1 MEKIRWDRRSV
12 QDVLQEFRIS
22 LDAGLNT
29 EQVSENQKKYGW
41 NQLKEA
47 NKKTF
52 LSKVADQFKDFLIL
66 ILLAA
71 SVVSFSIGEKTDA
84 MIIVAIVIINAM
96 LGLYQ
101 EGKAEKAIEALQK
114 LAAPNANAI
123 RNGAPISVPAEQLV
137 PGDVVVLETGDI
149 VPADLRLVESY
160 NLQIEEASLT
170 GESVASEKR
179 AEDICEED
187 VSLADRKNMAYAS
200 TILTYGR
207 GKGVVVSTG
216 HDTEIGKIAEVIQG
230 YEEESTP
237 LQKKLARLGKQL
249 GIIVLAVCV
258 VVFVIGILQNL
269 PMLDMFMTSV
279 SLAVAAIPE
288 GLPAIVTVVLSLG
301 MGKMAS
307 KHAIVKKLPAV
318 ETLGTTTVICSD
330 KTGTLTQNEMTVV
343 KVFVDEHILDVE
355 GEGYEADGRI
365 CHEKEEVDVET
376 VPTLERLLEITLLA
390 NDAKLKRLENG
401 KLGVM
406 GDPTEGALITLA
418 NKWDMYSKDYE
429 EAHPRKN
436 ELPFDSD
443 RKMMTTFHENI
454 GENPVVSFTKG
465 APDVVLSRCSYWEKN
480 NEIVELNEELREKIS
495 EVNQKFSKNAL
506 RVLALAYRS
515 FEKMPEEITVD
526 EIEKEMI
533 FVGLVGMIDPAR
545 AEAKEAIKLCK
556 HAGIIPV
563 MITGDYKETAFAI
576 GQQLGMVEDISQA
589 MMGTELEQYNAEQMR
604 EIVKDKRVYARV
616 SPEHKVKIVT
626 ALKEN
631 GNIVAMTGD
640 GVNDALAIK
649 KADIGIAMGITGTDV
664 AKNTAEVILTDDN
677 FASIVDAV
685 QEGRI
690 IYSNIKKFVS
700 FLLSCNIGEIL
711 IVLVSILMKLPVPL
725 LPIQLLWLNLVT
737 DSFPALALGVEKGD
751 EDIMNQPPR
760 DPQEPILDK
769 KTSIR
774 ITVQS
779 IAITIAT
786 IGAYQYGL
794 HHFTEHSLEG
804 ARTIAFVT
812 LILAEL
818 LRSYSARSESHT
830 VMSIGMFSNR
840 ALTLGTVF
848 SLFMTLIVIYIP
860 FMRTLFH
867 TVFLGAEEWSR
878 IIPFALIPFVVG
890 EVYKLFH
897 KSTNRTQA

>member
-29 EQVSENQKKYGW
+29 EQVSENQKKYGL

-84 MIIVAIVIINAM
+84 MIIIAIVIINAM

-114 LAAPNANAI
+114 LAAPNANVI

-179 AEDICEED
+179 AEDICEEE

-343 KVFVDEHILDVE
+343 KV
-355 GEGYEADGRI
+355 
-365 CHEKEEVDVET
+365 
-376 VPTLERLLEITLLA
+376 
-390 NDAKLKRLENG
+390 
-401 KLGVM
+401 
-406 GDPTEGALITLA
+406 
-418 NKWDMYSKDYE
+418 
-429 EAHPRKN
+429 
-436 ELPFDSD
+436 
-443 RKMMTTFHENI
+443 
-454 GENPVVSFTKG
+454 
-465 APDVVLSRCSYWEKN
+465 
-480 NEIVELNEELREKIS
+480 
-495 EVNQKFSKNAL
+495 
-506 RVLALAYRS
+506 
-515 FEKMPEEITVD
+515 
-526 EIEKEMI
+526 
-533 FVGLVGMIDPAR
+533 
-545 AEAKEAIKLCK
+545 
-556 HAGIIPV
+556 
-563 MITGDYKETAFAI
+563 
-576 GQQLGMVEDISQA
+576 
-589 MMGTELEQYNAEQMR
+589 
-604 EIVKDKRVYARV
+604 
-616 SPEHKVKIVT
+616 
-626 ALKEN
+626 
-631 GNIVAMTGD
+631 
-640 GVNDALAIK
+640 
-649 KADIGIAMGITGTDV
+649 
-664 AKNTAEVILTDDN
+664 
-677 FASIVDAV
+677 
-685 QEGRI
+685 
-690 IYSNIKKFVS
+690 
-700 FLLSCNIGEIL
+700 
-711 IVLVSILMKLPVPL
+711 
-725 LPIQLLWLNLVT
+725 
-737 DSFPALALGVEKGD
+737 
-751 EDIMNQPPR
+751 
-760 DPQEPILDK
+760 
-769 KTSIR
+769 
-774 ITVQS
+774 
-779 IAITIAT
+779 
-786 IGAYQYGL
+786 
-794 HHFTEHSLEG
+794 
-804 ARTIAFVT
+804 
-812 LILAEL
+812 
-818 LRSYSARSESHT
+818 SH
-830 VMSIGMFSNR
+830 
-840 ALTLGTVF
+840 
-848 SLFMTLIVIYIP
+848 
-860 FMRTLFH
+860 
-867 TVFLGAEEWSR
+867 
-878 IIPFALIPFVVG
+878 
-890 EVYKLFH
+890 
-897 KSTNRTQA
+897 

>member
-29 EQVSENQKKYGW
+29 EQVSENQKKYGL

-114 LAAPNANAI
+114 LAAPNANVI
-123 RNGAPISVPAEQLV
+123 RDGAPISVPAEQLV

-216 HDTEIGKIAEVIQG
+216 HDTEIGKIAEVIQS

-454 GENPVVSFTKG
+454 EKNPVVSFTKG

-848 SLFMTLIVIYIP
+848 SLFMTLIVVYIP

-878 IIPFALIPFVVG
+878 IIPFALIPFIVG
-890 EVYKLFH
+890 ETYKLFH
-897 KSTNRTQA
+897 KSTNRTQV

>member
-29 EQVSENQKKYGW
+29 EQVSENQKKYGL

-114 LAAPNANAI
+114 LAAPNANVI

-179 AEDICEED
+179 AEDICEEE

-454 GENPVVSFTKG
+454 EKNPVVSFTKG
-465 APDVVLSRCSYWEKN
+465 ALDVVLSRCSYWEKN

-556 HAGIIPV
+556 YAGIIPV

-774 ITVQS
+774 IAVQS

-786 IGAYQYGL
+786 ISAYQYGL
-794 HHFTEHSLEG
+794 HHFTEQTLEG

-848 SLFMTLIVIYIP
+848 SLFMTLIVVYIP

-878 IIPFALIPFVVG
+878 IIPFALILFIVG
-890 EVYKLFH
+890 ETYKLFH
-897 KSTNRTQA
+897 KSTNRTQV

>member
-29 EQVSENQKKYGW
+29 EQVSENQKKYGL

-114 LAAPNANAI
+114 LAAPNANVI

-216 HDTEIGKIAEVIQG
+216 YDTEIGKIAEVIQG

-454 GENPVVSFTKG
+454 EKNPVVSFTKG

-480 NEIVELNEELREKIS
+480 NEIVKLNEELREKIS

>member
-12 QDVLQEFRIS
+12 QDVLQEFQIS

-29 EQVSENQKKYGW
+29 EQVSENQKKYGL

-114 LAAPNANAI
+114 LAAPNANVI

-149 VPADLRLVESY
+149 VPADLRLVESH

-454 GENPVVSFTKG
+454 EKNPVVSFTKG

-526 EIEKEMI
+526 AIEKEMI

-786 IGAYQYGL
+786 IGAYQYSL

>member
-1 MEKIRWDRRSV
+1 
-12 QDVLQEFRIS
+12 
-22 LDAGLNT
+22 
-29 EQVSENQKKYGW
+29 
-41 NQLKEA
+41 
-47 NKKTF
+47 
-52 LSKVADQFKDFLIL
+52 
-66 ILLAA
+66 
-71 SVVSFSIGEKTDA
+71 
-84 MIIVAIVIINAM
+84 
-96 LGLYQ
+96 
-101 EGKAEKAIEALQK
+101 
-114 LAAPNANAI
+114 
-123 RNGAPISVPAEQLV
+123 
-137 PGDVVVLETGDI
+137 
-149 VPADLRLVESY
+149 
-160 NLQIEEASLT
+160 
-170 GESVASEKR
+170 
-179 AEDICEED
+179 
-187 VSLADRKNMAYAS
+187 
-200 TILTYGR
+200 
-207 GKGVVVSTG
+207 
-216 HDTEIGKIAEVIQG
+216 
-230 YEEESTP
+230 
-237 LQKKLARLGKQL
+237 
-249 GIIVLAVCV
+249 
-258 VVFVIGILQNL
+258 
-269 PMLDMFMTSV
+269 
-279 SLAVAAIPE
+279 
-288 GLPAIVTVVLSLG
+288 
-301 MGKMAS
+301 
-307 KHAIVKKLPAV
+307 
-318 ETLGTTTVICSD
+318 
-330 KTGTLTQNEMTVV
+330 
-343 KVFVDEHILDVE
+343 
-355 GEGYEADGRI
+355 
-365 CHEKEEVDVET
+365 
-376 VPTLERLLEITLLA
+376 
-390 NDAKLKRLENG
+390 
-401 KLGVM
+401 
-406 GDPTEGALITLA
+406 
-418 NKWDMYSKDYE
+418 
-429 EAHPRKN
+429 
-436 ELPFDSD
+436 
-443 RKMMTTFHENI
+443 
-454 GENPVVSFTKG
+454 
-465 APDVVLSRCSYWEKN
+465 
-480 NEIVELNEELREKIS
+480 
-495 EVNQKFSKNAL
+495 
-506 RVLALAYRS
+506 
-515 FEKMPEEITVD
+515 MPEEITVD

>member
-29 EQVSENQKKYGW
+29 EQVSENQKKYGL
-41 NQLKEA
+41 NQLKETS
-47 NKKTF
+47 KKTF

-114 LAAPNANAI
+114 LAAPNANVI

-418 NKWDMYSKDYE
+418 NKWDIYSKDYE

-556 HAGIIPV
+556 YAGIIPV

>member
-29 EQVSENQKKYGW
+29 EQVSENQKKYGL

-114 LAAPNANAI
+114 LAAPNANVI

-179 AEDICEED
+179 AEDICEEE

-454 GENPVVSFTKG
+454 EKNPVVSFTKG

-779 IAITIAT
+779 IPITIAT

-848 SLFMTLIVIYIP
+848 SLFMTLIVVYIP

>member
-29 EQVSENQKKYGW
+29 EQVSENQKKYGL

-114 LAAPNANAI
+114 LAAPNANVI
-123 RNGAPISVPAEQLV
+123 RDGAPISVPAEQLV

-179 AEDICEED
+179 AEDICEEE

-454 GENPVVSFTKG
+454 EKNPVVSFTKG
-465 APDVVLSRCSYWEKN
+465 ALDVVLSRCSYWEKN

-774 ITVQS
+774 IAVQS

-786 IGAYQYGL
+786 ISAYQYGL
-794 HHFTEHSLEG
+794 HHFTEQTLEG

-848 SLFMTLIVIYIP
+848 SLFMTLIVVYIP

-878 IIPFALIPFVVG
+878 IIPFALIPFIVG
-890 EVYKLFH
+890 ETYKLFH
-897 KSTNRTQA
+897 KSTNRTQV

>member
-29 EQVSENQKKYGW
+29 EQVSENQKKYGL

-114 LAAPNANAI
+114 LAAPNANVI

-454 GENPVVSFTKG
+454 GKNPVVSFTKG

-480 NEIVELNEELREKIS
+480 NGIVELNEELREKIS

-794 HHFTEHSLEG
+794 YHFTEHSLEG

-848 SLFMTLIVIYIP
+848 SLFMTLIVVYIP

-890 EVYKLFH
+890 EAYKLFH

>member
-66 ILLAA
+66 ILLVA

-114 LAAPNANAI
+114 LAAPNANVI

-454 GENPVVSFTKG
+454 EKNPVVSFTKG

-804 ARTIAFVT
+804 ARTIAFVP

-848 SLFMTLIVIYIP
+848 SLFMTLIVVYIP

-878 IIPFALIPFVVG
+878 IIPFALIPFIVG

>member
-29 EQVSENQKKYGW
+29 EQVSENQKKYGL

-114 LAAPNANAI
+114 LAAPNANVI

-179 AEDICEED
+179 AEDICEEE

-454 GENPVVSFTKG
+454 EKNPVVSFTKG

-848 SLFMTLIVIYIP
+848 SLFMTLIVVYIP

>member
-12 QDVLQEFRIS
+12 QDVLQEFQIS

-114 LAAPNANAI
+114 LAAPNANVI

-365 CHEKEEVDVET
+365 CHEKEEVDEET

-454 GENPVVSFTKG
+454 EKNPVVSFTKG

>member
-114 LAAPNANAI
+114 LAAPNANVI
-123 RNGAPISVPAEQLV
+123 RNGAPISVPAEHLV

-454 GENPVVSFTKG
+454 EKNPVVSFTKG
-465 APDVVLSRCSYWEKN
+465 APDVVLSRCSYWGKN

-526 EIEKEMI
+526 AIEKEMI

-848 SLFMTLIVIYIP
+848 SLFMTLIVVYIP

-878 IIPFALIPFVVG
+878 IIPFALIPFIVG
-890 EVYKLFH
+890 ETYKLFH
-897 KSTNRTQA
+897 KSTNRTQV

>member
-12 QDVLQEFRIS
+12 QDVLQEFQIS

-114 LAAPNANAI
+114 LAAPNANVI

-258 VVFVIGILQNL
+258 VVFVIGILQKL

-454 GENPVVSFTKG
+454 EKNPVVSFTKG
-465 APDVVLSRCSYWEKN
+465 APDVVLSRCSYWGKN

-526 EIEKEMI
+526 AIEKEMI

-848 SLFMTLIVIYIP
+848 SLFMTLIVVYIP

-878 IIPFALIPFVVG
+878 IIPFALIPFIVG
-890 EVYKLFH
+890 ETYKLFH
-897 KSTNRTQA
+897 KSTNRT

>member
-114 LAAPNANAI
+114 LAAPNANVI

-170 GESVASEKR
+170 GESVTSEKR

-454 GENPVVSFTKG
+454 EKNPVVSFTKG

>member
-114 LAAPNANAI
+114 LAAPNANVI
-123 RNGAPISVPAEQLV
+123 RNGVPISVPAEQLV

-149 VPADLRLVESY
+149 VPADLRLVESH

-365 CHEKEEVDVET
+365 CHEKEEVDEET

-429 EAHPRKN
+429 EAYPRKN

-454 GENPVVSFTKG
+454 EKNPVVSFTKG

-480 NEIVELNEELREKIS
+480 NGIVELNEELREKIS

-848 SLFMTLIVIYIP
+848 SLFMTLIVVYIP

-878 IIPFALIPFVVG
+878 IIPFALIPFIVG
-890 EVYKLFH
+890 ETYKLFH
-897 KSTNRTQA
+897 KSTNRTQV

>member
-114 LAAPNANAI
+114 LAAPNANVI

-454 GENPVVSFTKG
+454 EKNPVVSFTKG

-589 MMGTELEQYNAEQMR
+589 MMGTELEQHNAEQMR

-848 SLFMTLIVIYIP
+848 SLFMTLIVVYIP

-878 IIPFALIPFVVG
+878 IIPFALIPFIVG
-890 EVYKLFH
+890 ETYKLFH
-897 KSTNRTQA
+897 KSTNRTQV

>member
-114 LAAPNANAI
+114 LAAPNANVI
-123 RNGAPISVPAEQLV
+123 RNGAPISVPAEHLV

-454 GENPVVSFTKG
+454 EKNPVVSFTKG

-526 EIEKEMI
+526 AIEKEMI

>member
-12 QDVLQEFRIS
+12 QNVLQEFQIS

-29 EQVSENQKKYGW
+29 EQVSENQKKYGL

-114 LAAPNANAI
+114 LAAPNANVI
-123 RNGAPISVPAEQLV
+123 RDGAPISVPAEQLV

-454 GENPVVSFTKG
+454 EKNPVVSFTKG

-848 SLFMTLIVIYIP
+848 SLFMTLIVVYIP

>member
-12 QDVLQEFRIS
+12 QDVLQEFQIS

-114 LAAPNANAI
+114 LAAPNANVI

-149 VPADLRLVESY
+149 VPADLRLVESH

-179 AEDICEED
+179 AEDICEEE

-454 GENPVVSFTKG
+454 EKNPVVSFTKG

-848 SLFMTLIVIYIP
+848 SLFMTLIVVYIP

-878 IIPFALIPFVVG
+878 IIPFALIPFIVG
-890 EVYKLFH
+890 ETYKLFH
-897 KSTNRTQA
+897 KSTNRTQV

>member
-29 EQVSENQKKYGW
+29 EQVSENQKKYGL

-114 LAAPNANAI
+114 LAAPNANVI

-179 AEDICEED
+179 AEDICEEE

-249 GIIVLAVCV
+249 GIIVLAVCA

-454 GENPVVSFTKG
+454 EKNPVVSFTKG

-774 ITVQS
+774 IAVQS

-786 IGAYQYGL
+786 IAAYQYGL
-794 HHFTEHSLEG
+794 HHFTEQTLEG

-878 IIPFALIPFVVG
+878 IIPFALIPFIVG
-890 EVYKLFH
+890 ETYKLFH

>member
-12 QDVLQEFRIS
+12 QNVLQEFQIS

-66 ILLAA
+66 ILLVA

-114 LAAPNANAI
+114 LAAPNANVI
-123 RNGAPISVPAEQLV
+123 RNGAPISVSAEQLV

-179 AEDICEED
+179 AEDICEEE

-454 GENPVVSFTKG
+454 EKNPVVSFTKG

>member
-12 QDVLQEFRIS
+12 QDVLQEFQIS

-114 LAAPNANAI
+114 LAAPNANVI

-179 AEDICEED
+179 AEDICEEE

-454 GENPVVSFTKG
+454 EKNPVVSFTKG
-465 APDVVLSRCSYWEKN
+465 ALDVVLSRCSYWEKN

-556 HAGIIPV
+556 YAGIIPV

-848 SLFMTLIVIYIP
+848 SLFMTLIVVYIP

>member
-29 EQVSENQKKYGW
+29 EQVSENQKKYGL

-114 LAAPNANAI
+114 LAAPNANVI

-179 AEDICEED
+179 AEDICEEE

-454 GENPVVSFTKG
+454 EKNPVVSFTKG
-465 APDVVLSRCSYWEKN
+465 ALDVVLSRCSYWEKN

-556 HAGIIPV
+556 YAGIIPV

-774 ITVQS
+774 IAVQS

-786 IGAYQYGL
+786 ISAYQYGL
-794 HHFTEHSLEG
+794 HHFTEQTLEG
-804 ARTIAFVT
+804 ARTIAFIT

-848 SLFMTLIVIYIP
+848 SLFMTLIVVYIP

-878 IIPFALIPFVVG
+878 IIPFALIPFIVG
-890 EVYKLFH
+890 ETYKLFH
-897 KSTNRTQA
+897 KSTNRTQV

>member
-29 EQVSENQKKYGW
+29 EQVSENQKKYGL

-114 LAAPNANAI
+114 LAAPNANVI

-179 AEDICEED
+179 AEDICEEE

-454 GENPVVSFTKG
+454 EKNPVVSFTKG

-556 HAGIIPV
+556 YAGIIPV

-774 ITVQS
+774 IAVQS

-786 IGAYQYGL
+786 ISAYQYGL
-794 HHFTEHSLEG
+794 HHFTEQTLEG

-848 SLFMTLIVIYIP
+848 SLFMTLIVVYIP

-878 IIPFALIPFVVG
+878 IIPFALIPFIVG
-890 EVYKLFH
+890 ETYKLFH
-897 KSTNRTQA
+897 KSTNRTQV

>member
-29 EQVSENQKKYGW
+29 EQASENQKKYGL

-114 LAAPNANAI
+114 LAAPNANVI
-123 RNGAPISVPAEQLV
+123 RNGVPISVPAEQLV

-454 GENPVVSFTKG
+454 EKNPVVSFTKG

>member
-114 LAAPNANAI
+114 LAAPNANVI

-179 AEDICEED
+179 AEDICEEE

-390 NDAKLKRLENG
+390 NDAKLKRLENE

-454 GENPVVSFTKG
+454 EKNPVVSFTKG

-526 EIEKEMI
+526 AIEKEMI

-848 SLFMTLIVIYIP
+848 SLFMTLIVVYIP

-878 IIPFALIPFVVG
+878 IIPFALIPFIVG
-890 EVYKLFH
+890 ETYKLFH
-897 KSTNRTQA
+897 KSTNRTQV

>member
-114 LAAPNANAI
+114 LAAPNANVI
-123 RNGAPISVPAEQLV
+123 RNGVPISVPAEQLV

-149 VPADLRLVESY
+149 VPADLRLVESH

-454 GENPVVSFTKG
+454 GKNPVVSFTKG

-480 NEIVELNEELREKIS
+480 NGIVELNEELREKIS

>member
-12 QDVLQEFRIS
+12 QDVLQEFQIS

-29 EQVSENQKKYGW
+29 EQVSENQKKYGL

-114 LAAPNANAI
+114 LAAPNANVI

-149 VPADLRLVESY
+149 VPADLRLVESH

-454 GENPVVSFTKG
+454 EKNPVVSFTKG

-848 SLFMTLIVIYIP
+848 SLFMTLIVVYIP

>member
-29 EQVSENQKKYGW
+29 EQVSENQKKYGL

-114 LAAPNANAI
+114 LAAPNANVI

-179 AEDICEED
+179 AEDICEEE

-454 GENPVVSFTKG
+454 EKNPVVSFTKG

-526 EIEKEMI
+526 AIEKEMI

-589 MMGTELEQYNAEQMR
+589 MMGTELEQYNVEQMR

-774 ITVQS
+774 IAVQS

-786 IGAYQYGL
+786 ISAYQYGL
-794 HHFTEHSLEG
+794 HHFTEQTLEG

-848 SLFMTLIVIYIP
+848 SLFMTLIVVYIP

-878 IIPFALIPFVVG
+878 IIPFALIPFIVG
-890 EVYKLFH
+890 ETYKLFH
-897 KSTNRTQA
+897 KSTNRTQV

>member
-12 QDVLQEFRIS
+12 QDVLQEFQIS

-114 LAAPNANAI
+114 LAAPNANVI

-149 VPADLRLVESY
+149 VPADLRLVESH

-454 GENPVVSFTKG
+454 EKNPVVSFTKG
-465 APDVVLSRCSYWEKN
+465 APDVVLSRCSYWGKN

-526 EIEKEMI
+526 AIEKEMI

>member
-12 QDVLQEFRIS
+12 QDVLQEFQIS

-29 EQVSENQKKYGW
+29 EQVSENQKKYGL

-114 LAAPNANAI
+114 LAAPNANVI
-123 RNGAPISVPAEQLV
+123 RDGAPISVPAEQLV

-216 HDTEIGKIAEVIQG
+216 HDTEIGKIAEVIQS

-454 GENPVVSFTKG
+454 EKNPVVSFTKG

-848 SLFMTLIVIYIP
+848 SLFMTLIVVYIP

-878 IIPFALIPFVVG
+878 IIPFALIPFIVG
-890 EVYKLFH
+890 ETYKLFH
-897 KSTNRTQA
+897 KSTNRTQV

>member
-12 QDVLQEFRIS
+12 QDVLQEFQIS

-52 LSKVADQFKDFLIL
+52 LSKAADQFKDFLIL

-114 LAAPNANAI
+114 LAAPNANVI

-149 VPADLRLVESY
+149 VPADLRLVESH

-365 CHEKEEVDVET
+365 CHEKGEVDEET

-454 GENPVVSFTKG
+454 EKNPVVSFTKG

-480 NEIVELNEELREKIS
+480 NGIVELNEELREKIS

-848 SLFMTLIVIYIP
+848 SLFMTLIVVYIP

-890 EVYKLFH
+890 EAYKLFH

>member
-12 QDVLQEFRIS
+12 QDVLQEFQIS

-114 LAAPNANAI
+114 LAAPNANVI

-454 GENPVVSFTKG
+454 EKNPVVSFTKG

>member
-29 EQVSENQKKYGW
+29 EQVSENQKKYGL

-114 LAAPNANAI
+114 LAAPNANVI

-179 AEDICEED
+179 AEDICEEE

-454 GENPVVSFTKG
+454 EKNPVVSFTKG

-556 HAGIIPV
+556 YAGIIPV

-774 ITVQS
+774 IAVQS

-848 SLFMTLIVIYIP
+848 SLFMTLIVVYIP

-878 IIPFALIPFVVG
+878 IIPFALIPFIVG
-890 EVYKLFH
+890 ETYKLFH
-897 KSTNRTQA
+897 KSTNRTQV

>member
-12 QDVLQEFRIS
+12 QDVLQEFQIS

-29 EQVSENQKKYGW
+29 EQVSENQKKYGL

-114 LAAPNANAI
+114 LAAPNANVI

-149 VPADLRLVESY
+149 VPADLRLVESH

-454 GENPVVSFTKG
+454 EKNPVVSFTKG
-465 APDVVLSRCSYWEKN
+465 APDVVLSRCSYWKKN

>member
-114 LAAPNANAI
+114 LAAPNANVI
-123 RNGAPISVPAEQLV
+123 RNGVPISVPAEQLV

-149 VPADLRLVESY
+149 VPADLRLVESH

-365 CHEKEEVDVET
+365 CHEKEEVDEET

-454 GENPVVSFTKG
+454 EKNPVVSFTKG

-480 NEIVELNEELREKIS
+480 NGIVELNEELREKIS

-848 SLFMTLIVIYIP
+848 SLFMTLIVVYIP

-878 IIPFALIPFVVG
+878 IIPFALIPFIVG
-890 EVYKLFH
+890 ETYKLFH
-897 KSTNRTQA
+897 KSTNRTQV